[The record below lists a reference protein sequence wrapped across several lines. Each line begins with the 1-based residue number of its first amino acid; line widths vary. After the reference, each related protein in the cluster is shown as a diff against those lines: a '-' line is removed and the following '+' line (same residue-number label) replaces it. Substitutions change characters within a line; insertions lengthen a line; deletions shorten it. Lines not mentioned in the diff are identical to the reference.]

1 MVSPAG
7 PRHLHAV
14 RTGSVPPASSEW
26 SDAAI
31 VEGLLLNDER
41 AAEALYDKCHQ
52 VVERSIVRV
61 LRTRDADFDDLVQ
74 GAFERVLRTIHTRR
88 YGGEFSL
95 QKWASSIAANVA
107 IDALRA
113 RNRANR
119 RFLSDTEA
127 AEQSVAP
134 TAGPERRL
142 EARAEVERVQS
153 ALGRMKPE
161 LAEAFVLHD
170 VFGHDLA
177 ELAVLLGIGVAAAQ
191 SRLSRGRRELMRRL
205 GVGPVSGGEPT

>member
-1 MVSPAG
+1 VPPSNP
-7 PRHLHAV
+7 
-14 RTGSVPPASSEW
+14 PPASAEW
-26 SDAAI
+26 SDTAI
-31 VEGLLLNDER
+31 VDGLLRNDER

-52 VVERSIVRV
+52 VVERAIIRV

-74 GAFERVLRTIHTRR
+74 GVFERVLRTIHTRR
-88 YGGEFSL
+88 YAGEFSL

-113 RNRANR
+113 RHRASR
-119 RFLSDTEA
+119 RFLWDAEA
-127 AEQSVAP
+127 AESSVAP
-134 TAGPERRL
+134 GPGPDRRL
-142 EARAEVERVQS
+142 EARAEVERVQG

-170 VFGHDLA
+170 VFGHELT
-177 ELAVLLGIGVAAAQ
+177 ELAALLGIGVAAAQ

-205 GVGPVSGGEPT
+205 GVGPAAGGESA